1 MCVQQKSQL
10 KKSNITLTDSM
21 ASSKLFK
28 FSTPGFEDAED
39 AESLVDEVMS
49 EVMSDEDFS
58 DSEFFDT
65 MEHKPMTMKRMADS
79 LIQSNLTKSI
89 IG

>member
-1 MCVQQKSQL
+1 M
-10 KKSNITLTDSM
+10 KKSNLTLTDSVT
-21 ASSKLFK
+21 SSKLFK
-28 FSTPGFEDAED
+28 FSTLGLDDAED

-49 EVMSDEDFS
+49 EVMSDEEFS

-65 MEHKPMTMKRMADS
+65 MDHKPMTMKRMGNS
-79 LIQSNLTKSI
+79 MTQSSLTKST